1 MIKKLTICENET
13 PWKELTQEVL
23 DNFGQ
28 VELKTFTVRIISSHN
43 DDVEW
48 SVLWIITWSV

>member
-48 SVLWIITWSV
+48 SVLWIIAWSI